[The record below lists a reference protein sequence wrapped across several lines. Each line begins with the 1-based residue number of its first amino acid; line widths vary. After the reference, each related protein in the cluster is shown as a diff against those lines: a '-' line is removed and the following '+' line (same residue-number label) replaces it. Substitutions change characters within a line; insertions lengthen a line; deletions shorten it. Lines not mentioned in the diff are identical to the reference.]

1 MPVPSFRPFWTQ
13 QVPGI
18 FEREGGGFFS
28 KLAQLLTEKMPQR
41 AYGLQVLG
49 IAQGAKPAEAEW
61 IGLSRFLDPKQQYM
75 KPDVLRYVQ
84 ERSPSLEATPR
95 LAKLEHPRIIQEGP
109 ISATGERAVLFE
121 PERVVEHRSLPS
133 ALFQNPDY
141 QLPGGKAYR
150 EIPVRIGKEQIQE
163 QYPKIVQPYLQDVEG
178 HYSSNTVFHMRT
190 TDRQLPTGEKVL
202 FGEEIQ
208 SDWHQKAR
216 AMKEE
221 GGMGYIPREIGPR
234 VAEEK
239 IKLEEAKTKLGKDV
253 KTLFSKMR
261 EVEHASAY
269 SRLSLNDPEWD
280 RKYGDVYKNLYDQYV
295 NAMERL
301 AQLSKAYRPEFG
313 GALPV
318 GPFEKSWPELSIKKM
333 LNDAVARGYDGIGWT
348 TGDQQ
353 LRRYAS
359 LSERV
364 GTLRWEKTP
373 NGYALYAQGQ
383 EFGGIDPK
391 DLSSWVGA
399 SAAKKI
405 LAGEGVNKLEATNP
419 RVLFRGVGNVGLLEG
434 EEIQLGGKGMRR
446 FYDEILPNTANNYA
460 KKWGVKVQDRDIST
474 SGEFM
479 VDPSKLAL
487 KNVTEAH
494 MFDRGQLPGYEDAYY
509 VLSDSGREGKAI
521 ATLFP
526 QYAEAK
532 GRPLTRS
539 EQRSG
544 YVVRM
549 ETTFRK
555 ELEHTG
561 LDHQSVLRVFRFLER
576 PYKTKQEAFKEIKQA
591 ITYLKEQAS
600 RSANMAQIH
609 YLPITPQMRKDILT
623 KGQPLWQFAPS
634 AIGLGAG
641 ATALSDQ
648 QESPS

>member
-1 MPVPSFRPFWTQ
+1 M
-13 QVPGI
+13 
-18 FEREGGGFFS
+18 
-28 KLAQLLTEKMPQR
+28 
-41 AYGLQVLG
+41 
-49 IAQGAKPAEAEW
+49 
-61 IGLSRFLDPKQQYM
+61 
-75 KPDVLRYVQ
+75 
-84 ERSPSLEATPR
+84 
-95 LAKLEHPRIIQEGP
+95 
-109 ISATGERAVLFE
+109 
-121 PERVVEHRSLPS
+121 
-133 ALFQNPDY
+133 
-141 QLPGGKAYR
+141 
-150 EIPVRIGKEQIQE
+150 
-163 QYPKIVQPYLQDVEG
+163 
-178 HYSSNTVFHMRT
+178 
-190 TDRQLPTGEKVL
+190 
-202 FGEEIQ
+202 
-208 SDWHQKAR
+208 
-216 AMKEE
+216 
-221 GGMGYIPREIGPR
+221 
-234 VAEEK
+234 
-239 IKLEEAKTKLGKDV
+239 
-253 KTLFSKMR
+253 
-261 EVEHASAY
+261 
-269 SRLSLNDPEWD
+269 
-280 RKYGDVYKNLYDQYV
+280 
-295 NAMERL
+295 
-301 AQLSKAYRPEFG
+301 
-313 GALPV
+313 
-318 GPFEKSWPELSIKKM
+318 
-333 LNDAVARGYDGIGWT
+333 
-348 TGDQQ
+348 
-353 LRRYAS
+353 
-359 LSERV
+359 
-364 GTLRWEKTP
+364 
-373 NGYALYAQGQ
+373 
-383 EFGGIDPK
+383 
-391 DLSSWVGA
+391 
-399 SAAKKI
+399 
-405 LAGEGVNKLEATNP
+405 
-419 RVLFRGVGNVGLLEG
+419 LFRGVGNVGLLEG